1 MITIQKNDN
10 RKVRFQQVSFTLFL
24 LYLFILSY
32 FLFVNETGYRY
43 NSFLHQD
50 KLIHFLAFFAGQLMI
65 MSAAI
70 KKSPLRRL
78 VWSVYLLLPLIAEII
93 QTFQPYRVQSIWDM
107 VSGYGGLLSG
117 FIIYKLLAM
126 FISKKTKGERDV

>member
-10 RKVRFQQVSFTLFL
+10 RKIRFEQISFTLFL
-24 LYLFILSY
+24 FYLFILSY

-43 NSFLHQD
+43 NTFLHQD
-50 KLIHFLAFFAGQLMI
+50 KLIHFLAFFAGQIMI
-65 MSAAI
+65 MAAAI
-70 KKSPLRRL
+70 RKSLLRRL
-78 VWSVYLLLPLIAEII
+78 IWIVYLLLPLIAEII
-93 QTFQPYRVQSIWDM
+93 QSFQPYRVQSIWDM

-126 FISKKTKGERDV
+126 FISKKSKGEKDV